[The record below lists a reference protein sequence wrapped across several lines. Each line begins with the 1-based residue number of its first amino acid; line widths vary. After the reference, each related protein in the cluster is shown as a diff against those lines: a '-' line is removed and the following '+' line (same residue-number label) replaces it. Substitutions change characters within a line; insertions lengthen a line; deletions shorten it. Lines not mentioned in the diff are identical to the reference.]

1 MQFTHF
7 TPSVEYLPRPG
18 DTFGAPAP
26 VPVDGPDGQVAQTW
40 AIAPAIDDD
49 SVGSLVRSILTQ
61 DVVVALA
68 VADDGRAGVS
78 IAPFAHVLAEGEP
91 PEMMNV
97 SRETLALIGRVF
109 LRAAAADELWKE
121 D

>member
-1 MQFTHF
+1 MKYTTF
-7 TPSVEYLPRPG
+7 TPTVEYLPRPG

-40 AIAPAIDDD
+40 GIAPAIDDD
-49 SVGSLVRSILTQ
+49 SIGTLLRSILTE

-68 VADDGRAGVS
+68 VADNGRAGVS
-78 IAPFAHVLAEGEP
+78 IAPFAQVFTEEEP
-91 PEMMNV
+91 PEMMRV
-97 SRETLALIGRVF
+97 SRETLALVGRVF
-109 LRAAAADELWKE
+109 LRAAASDELWKE

>member
-1 MQFTHF
+1 MHFPTF
-7 TPSVEYLPRPG
+7 TPTVEYLPRPG

-40 AIAPAIDDD
+40 AVVPAIDDD
-49 SVGSLVRSILTQ
+49 TVGSLLRSILTE

-68 VADDGRAGVS
+68 VANGGRAGVGIS
-78 IAPFAHVLAEGEP
+78 PVSQMFTEEEP
-91 PEMMNV
+91 PELMRV
-97 SRETLALIGRVF
+97 SRETLALVGRVF
-109 LRAAAADELWKE
+109 LRAAASDELWKE

>member
-7 TPSVEYLPRPG
+7 NPTVEYLPRPG

-49 SVGSLVRSILTQ
+49 SVGSLVRSILTE

-68 VADDGRAGVS
+68 VADDGRAGVGIS
-78 IAPFAHVLAEGEP
+78 PVSQMLTEEEP
-91 PEMMNV
+91 PEMMRV
-97 SRETLALIGRVF
+97 SRETLALVGRVF
-109 LRAAAADELWKE
+109 LRAAASDELWKE
-121 D
+121 A

>member
-1 MQFTHF
+1 MNFPTF

-26 VPVDGPDGQVAQTW
+26 IPVDGPDGQVAQTW
-40 AIAPAIDDD
+40 AVVPSIDDD
-49 SVGSLVRSILTQ
+49 SVGSLVRSILTE

-68 VADDGRAGVS
+68 VADDGRAGVGIS
-78 IAPFAHVLAEGEP
+78 PLAHMFTEDEP
-91 PEMMNV
+91 PEMMRV
-97 SRETLALIGRVF
+97 SRETLALVGRVF
-109 LRAAAADELWKE
+109 LRAAASDELWKE